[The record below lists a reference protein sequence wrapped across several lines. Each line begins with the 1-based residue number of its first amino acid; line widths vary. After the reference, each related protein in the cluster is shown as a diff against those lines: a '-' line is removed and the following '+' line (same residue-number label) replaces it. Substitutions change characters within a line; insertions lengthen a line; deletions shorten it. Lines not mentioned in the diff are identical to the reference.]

1 MPKFV
6 TAAEAASHIKDNI
19 RIGIGGFS
27 TSGAADA
34 VLRAIGKSYTE
45 NNTPKNLSIVAPTIS
60 GDKKENGYGM
70 TAIGIEGLISKIYTS
85 RVGNSP
91 SIERLAAAN
100 KVGVYIFP
108 MGIFGHLFRAQTGH
122 KPGIITHVGKYTF
135 VDPRNE
141 GGKMNPKAKEDPEE
155 LVSVITIDG
164 KEYLF
169 YRTLH
174 MDACIIRGSYADES
188 GNITMQN
195 EVLPAEQVEMAQAV
209 HNNGGIV
216 IAQVSKIVANGSI
229 APKDVDIYNRLVDY
243 IVVGTPEE
251 HPFTYADYQ
260 YRPEL
265 LNRVRVPGSAIA
277 PMEMGI
283 RKVVARRGAMELAK
297 GSLVNL
303 GLGISDGVSL
313 VANEEGLTDFTL
325 TIETGIFGGIP
336 LSGPRM
342 GTGVNAEATYKLSST
357 FDVYD
362 GGLLDCSYLSFAE
375 VDEEGNVNVSK
386 FGGKI
391 VGPGG
396 FVNIS
401 QNTKRMYF
409 MATFTAGGLECEFGD
424 GKMKIVQEGRQK
436 KFRKKVEQ
444 ITFSGRYA
452 VESGQEVLYITE
464 RAVFQLT
471 KDGMMLVEV
480 APGVDVEKDILAN
493 MEFRPL
499 ISPELKLMDARI
511 FNPEK
516 MGLTFKDC

>member
-1 MPKFV
+1 
-6 TAAEAASHIKDNI
+6 
-19 RIGIGGFS
+19 
-27 TSGAADA
+27 
-34 VLRAIGKSYTE
+34 
-45 NNTPKNLSIVAPTIS
+45 
-60 GDKKENGYGM
+60 
-70 TAIGIEGLISKIYTS
+70 
-85 RVGNSP
+85 
-91 SIERLAAAN
+91 
-100 KVGVYIFP
+100 
-108 MGIFGHLFRAQTGH
+108 
-122 KPGIITHVGKYTF
+122 
-135 VDPRNE
+135 
-141 GGKMNPKAKEDPEE
+141 
-155 LVSVITIDG
+155 
-164 KEYLF
+164 
-169 YRTLH
+169 
-174 MDACIIRGSYADES
+174 MDACIIRGSYADEH
-188 GNITMQN
+188 GNVTLQN

-209 HNNGGIV
+209 HNNGGTVIV
-216 IAQVSKIVANGSI
+216 QVSKVVAAGSI
-229 APKDVDIYNRLVDY
+229 APRNVDIYNRLVDY

-265 LNRVRVPGSAIA
+265 LNLVRVPSSAIE
-277 PMEMGI
+277 PLEMGI
-283 RKVVARRGAMELAK
+283 RKVIARRGAMELTK

-313 VANEEGLTDFTL
+313 VANEEGLNDFTL

-336 LSGPRM
+336 LGGPRM
-342 GTGVNAEATYKLSST
+342 GTGVNAEATYKLTST

-362 GGLLDCSYLSFAE
+362 GGVLDCSFLSFAE
-375 VDEEGNVNVSK
+375 ADEEGNVNVSK

-401 QNTKRMYF
+401 QSTKRMYF
-409 MATFTAGGLECEFGD
+409 MATFTTGGLECSFGN
-424 GKMKIVQEGRQK
+424 GQMKILHEGRQK

-471 KDGMMLVEV
+471 KDGMMLIEV
-480 APGVDVEKDILAN
+480 APGVDVDRDILAN

-499 ISPELKLMDARI
+499 VSPNLKLMDARI

-516 MGLTFKDC
+516 MGLTFKVR

>member
-1 MPKFV
+1 MAKFV
-6 TAAEAASHIKDNI
+6 TAAEAASHIKDNM
-19 RIGIGGFS
+19 RVGIGGFA

-34 VLRAIGKSYTE
+34 VLRAIGKSFEE
-45 NNTPKNLSIVAPTIS
+45 NNTPRNLAVVAPTIS
-60 GDKKENGYGM
+60 GDRKENGYGM
-70 TAIGIEGLISKIYTS
+70 SCIGKEGLIDKIYTS
-85 RVGNSP
+85 RVGNAP
-91 SIERLAAAN
+91 SIERLANEN
-100 KVGVYIFP
+100 KIGIFIFP
-108 MGIFGHLFRAQTGH
+108 MGIFGHLFRAQAGH

-135 VDPRNE
+135 ADPRNE
-141 GGKMNPKAKEDPEE
+141 GGKMNQKAVESGED
-155 LVSVITIDG
+155 LVSVIEVDG
-164 KEYLF
+164 KEYLY
-169 YRTLH
+169 YRTLP
-174 MDACIIRGSYADES
+174 MDACIIRGSYADED
-188 GNITMQN
+188 GNVTMQN

-216 IAQVSKIVANGSI
+216 IAQVSKVVTKGSI
-229 APKDVDIYNRLVDY
+229 NPKNVDIYNRLVDY

-265 LNRVRVPGSAIA
+265 LNLIKVPTDAVA
-277 PMEMGI
+277 PLEMGI
-283 RKVVARRGAMELAK
+283 RKVVARRGAMELTR

-313 VANEEGLTDFTL
+313 VANEEGMSDFTL

-342 GTGVNAEATYKLSST
+342 GTGVNAEATYKLAST
-357 FDVYD
+357 FDIYD
-362 GGLLDCSYLSFAE
+362 GGVLDCSYLSFAE

-401 QNTKRMYF
+401 QNTKRIYF

-424 GKMKIVQEGRQK
+424 GKMTVVREGKQK

-444 ITFSGRYA
+444 ITFSGRFA

-471 KDGMMLVEV
+471 KEGMMLIEV
-480 APGVDVEKDILAN
+480 APGADVEKDIIAN

-499 ISPELKLMDARI
+499 ISPELKQMDPRI